1 MKLAIIFTVFCLI
14 TVDSFVIEEVDAF
27 NALMQLLNLK
37 DRTEAEQLIT
47 VQSLLKQ
54 STVDAKEILRKILQR
69 EADPEILKF
78 VESIEGYILGAAKLH
93 EETEDKMYALL
104 DQQTSHSTKL
114 ELIEKILENKHRC
127 ENDARQ
133 SYPGVHEDFIA
144 AASQRCFSDHI
155 HLQYFLLPSFVIF
168 CAIDKGVS
176 QSKEDDIITIV
187 NLTVGSVEG
196 FEKFTNGSSLG
207 KVFLGIPYA
216 EAPLFNLRFS
226 SPVPKQ
232 SWNSTILKCYNYK
245 ANCWQSESSQNWTSE
260 DCLYLNIYA
269 GEKCSTSFP
278 CPVVVYIPGKQQ
290 LQANLHDMLFTS
302 AILKKFSKENLIF
315 VTVQYRLGVFGF
327 FSTGTPDAPGNYG
340 LEDII
345 EALRF
350 IKREITAFNGD
361 PSKVTLMGH
370 GGGAVLTSLL
380 TLSPKTEGLFYQAIV
395 MSGTALSPDIFYNYT
410 SDYTLLA
417 FRLGC
422 RAHQSMHNM
431 TNLVEC
437 MRKVS
442 ANQLNFE
449 YDQIRKGKGELSLEM
464 NIQTINAINET
475 DAILP
480 ATSTILKNTRRPIP
494 YLIGTTK
501 NEFQLDLK
509 SLVWQNDPTDINL
522 ACKWILTAS
531 KKEKKDSKTSMTSC
545 IQYYYFKGIFQA
557 TTPGSDFNWTNIVQE
572 MINDYKIFSP
582 VYFDASSM
590 RNSGAPVY
598 LYSFDYQSPNFPEQR
613 PLDIAYLL
621 GLNMHAFDKADLDV
635 QQTFLKMLIN
645 FIKFGNPTH
654 ERVKNVTWTPLALP
668 NGYNYLSI
676 NNDLQVE
683 KYYHYGAVMLW
694 QYKFD
699 NQNKTSALKVVMG
712 NTFKQSNDASSFEKT
727 YLMQPLR
734 EDDEKYFT
742 VITPVNVTEPWV
754 IHDTLA
760 SRILFWTCV
769 AVAVFIL
776 IFGVLLII
784 CLNRAKKYQKQK
796 RRNYISMDSQE
807 KKYTQTAH
815 MYQTF

>member
-69 EADPEILKF
+69 EADPEILKL

-114 ELIEKILENKHRC
+114 ELIEKILENKRRC

-144 AASQRCFSDHI
+144 AASQRCFS
-155 HLQYFLLPSFVIF
+155 
-168 CAIDKGVS
+168 VS

-269 GEKCSTSFP
+269 GEKCSTFFP
-278 CPVVVYIPGKQQ
+278 CPVVVYIPGEQQ

-380 TLSPKTEGLFYQAIV
+380 TLSPKTEGLFDQAIV

-422 RAHQSMHNM
+422 RAHQSIHNM

-449 YDQIRKGKGELSLEM
+449 YDQIKKGKGELSLDM

-531 KKEKKDSKTSMTSC
+531 KKEKKDSKTSMKSC

-754 IHDTLA
+754 IHNTLA

-784 CLNRAKKYQKQK
+784 CLNRKKYQKQK

>member
-27 NALMQLLNLK
+27 DALTHLLNLK
-37 DRTEAEQLIT
+37 GKEEADQLVT
-47 VQSLLKQ
+47 VQSILKQ
-54 STVDAKEILRKILQR
+54 STVDAREILRKILQR
-69 EADPEILKF
+69 EGDAEILKL

-93 EETEDKMYALL
+93 EETEDKMYDLL
-104 DQQTSHSTKL
+104 NQQTSHSTKL
-114 ELIEKILENKHRC
+114 ELIEKILDNKHRC
-127 ENDARQ
+127 EDDARQ
-133 SYPGVHEDFIA
+133 SYPGVHEDLIA
-144 AASQRCFSDHI
+144 AASQRCFSEAIADLTNSMTVKHTY
-155 HLQYFLLPSFVIF
+155 LQYFLLPSFVMF
-168 CAIDKGVS
+168 CTMDKGIS
-176 QSKEDDIITIV
+176 QSIDDDITTIV

-196 FEKFTNGSSLG
+196 LEKFTNGSSLG

-216 EAPLFNLRFS
+216 EAPLFDLRFT

-232 SWNSTILKCYNYK
+232 PWNSTILKCYSYK
-245 ANCWQSESSQNWTSE
+245 ANCWQSKSTQNWTSE

-269 GEKCSTSFP
+269 GEKCNTSLL
-278 CPVVVYIPGKQQ
+278 CPVVVYIPGEQQ

-302 AILKKFSKENLIF
+302 VILKKFSKENLIF

-350 IKREITAFNGD
+350 IKREIIAFNGD
-361 PSKVTLMGH
+361 PYKVTLMGH
-370 GGGAVLTSLL
+370 GDGAVLTSLL
-380 TLSPKTEGLFYQAIV
+380 TLSPKTKGLFYQAIV
-395 MSGTALSPDIFYNYT
+395 MSGTALSPDVFYNYA

-437 MRKVS
+437 MRKVP

-449 YDQIRKGKGELSLEM
+449 YDQIRKGKGEFSLEM
-464 NIQTINAINET
+464 NIHTISVINET

-480 ATSTILKNTRRPIP
+480 ATSKVLKNTRRPIP

-509 SLVWQNDPTDINL
+509 SLVWQNDSTDVNL
-522 ACKWILTAS
+522 ACKLILTAS
-531 KKEKKDSKTSMTSC
+531 KKEKKDSKTSLKNC
-545 IQYYYFKGIFQA
+545 IQYYYLK
-557 TTPGSDFNWTNIVQE
+557 
-572 MINDYKIFSP
+572 

-613 PLDIAYLL
+613 PLDIAYLF
-621 GLNMHAFDKADLDV
+621 GLNIHSSDKADLDV

-676 NNDLQVE
+676 NNDLQIE

-694 QYKFD
+694 QYEFN
-699 NQNKTSALKVVMG
+699 NQNKKSALKMVTG
-712 NTFKQSNDASSFEKT
+712 NIFKQSNNTSSFEET

-734 EDDEKYFT
+734 EDDEKYST
-742 VITPVNVTEPWV
+742 VMTPINVTEPWV
-754 IHDTLA
+754 IHDVAA
-760 SRILFWTCV
+760 SRILFWACV
-769 AVAVFIL
+769 AVAIFMLISGVF
-776 IFGVLLII
+776 LII
-784 CLNRAKKYQKQK
+784 CLNQKKCQRQK

-807 KKYTQTAH
+807 KKYPQTAH
-815 MYQTF
+815 MYQTCNFEKIREGKATLRIRKG